1 MLNQVPLPPPNPIG
15 STLLEAL
22 SQPPAS
28 YANTRWDVKL
38 RIPPHVLCFIPLF
51 NHRIR
56 ADPFLS
62 SLSFNHRINNLKIL
76 NAVAFL
82 NAMSDYPTS
91 IQQRHGNDGLTTCD
105 QLTKKVLRTWVC
117 SDASSSLVAPTEKIK
132 WMILCKAPSHSI
144 RHQGLHIHFPVDRW
158 YSKKIWIN
166 DEDNNPLLH
175 LFFSFL
181 FFSSFNNPFLFEAY
195 NRSFALT
202 EWYMTRRSNKIWS
215 CLVIYLEH

>member
-1 MLNQVPLPPPNPIG
+1 MEGTITMLNQVPLPPLNPIG
-15 STLLEAL
+15 STLLAAL

-38 RIPPHVLCFIPLF
+38 RVPPHVLCFIPLF

-82 NAMSDYPTS
+82 NVMSDYPTS
-91 IQQRHGNDGLTTCD
+91 IQQRHGNDGVTTCN
-105 QLTKKVLRTWVC
+105 QLKKKVLHTWVC

-144 RHQGLHIHFPVDRW
+144 RHQGCTFTSQWIVDILRR
-158 YSKKIWIN
+158 SGSMSRIIN
-166 DEDNNPLLH
+166 PSST
-175 LFFSFL
+175 FSFL
-181 FFSSFNNPFLFEAY
+181 YSFSSSQFDSVSIEF
-195 NRSFALT
+195 
-202 EWYMTRRSNKIWS
+202 
-215 CLVIYLEH
+215 